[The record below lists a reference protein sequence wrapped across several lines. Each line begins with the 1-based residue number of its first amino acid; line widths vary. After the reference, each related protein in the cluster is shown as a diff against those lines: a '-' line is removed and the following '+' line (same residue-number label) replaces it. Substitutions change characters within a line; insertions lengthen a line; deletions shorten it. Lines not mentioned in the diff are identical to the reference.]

1 VVNKMNKW
9 IGIGRL
15 TRDPEVRYTQAG
27 KAVASFS
34 LAVDS
39 GFGDNKRT
47 DFINVTCWDKMA
59 EMVGNNLIKGIKV
72 LVEGRLQISNYE
84 KDGVKKQSTEIVA
97 INIEFL
103 EKKEDKKRENKTD
116 MTGFGTD
123 VNNDIDF

>member
-1 VVNKMNKW
+1 MNKW

-116 MTGFGTD
+116 TTGFGTD

>member
-1 VVNKMNKW
+1 MNKW

-47 DFINVTCWDKMA
+47 DFINVTCWVKMA

>member
-1 VVNKMNKW
+1 MNKW